1 MTIKKPYL
9 LFIGDAQDTLS
20 IKLAKGVADWR
31 PEMAIGELAL
41 TGCQV
46 TTGLPKLSL
55 HEADKQGAK
64 TLVLGFTNSGGV
76 IDDAWIPTILDAI
89 AMGMDVASGLHQ
101 RLDSKPQILEAAKKY
116 GVQLIDVR
124 HPNQSFDTGK
134 GIKRTGNRILT
145 VGSDC
150 SVGKMYTA
158 LALEKA
164 MKSKGYQAEFKATGQ
179 CGIFIAG
186 DGVAIDCVVS
196 DFISGAV
203 ESISP
208 NVQADQWH
216 IIEGQGSLFH
226 PSFAGVSL
234 GLLHGAQ
241 PDALVLCHTEQRD
254 HMRGVP
260 DFALPHLA
268 EVMALNLQHARL
280 TNPNAKFI
288 GMSVNTSML
297 SKLEADKVCKA
308 YQQQFL
314 LPCVDPLRHGVDALL
329 DQLT

>member
-1 MTIKKPYL
+1 MTIQKPYL
-9 LFIGDAQDTLS
+9 LFIGDAKDTLS

-41 TGCQV
+41 EGCKV
-46 TTGLPKLSL
+46 STGLPQLSL
-55 HEADKQGAK
+55 QAAYHAGAK

-76 IDDAWIPTILDAI
+76 IDDGWIPTIIEAI
-89 AMGMDVASGLHQ
+89 QLGMDVASGLHQ
-101 RLDSKPQILEAAKKY
+101 KLDSKPEILQAAKKS
-116 GVQLIDVR
+116 GVKLIDVR

-134 GIKRTGNRILT
+134 GVARSGQRILT

-164 MKSKGYQAEFKATGQ
+164 MKTQGFNVEFKATGQ

-208 NVQADQWH
+208 ATTASNWH

-241 PDALVLCHTEQRD
+241 ADALVLCHSEKRD

-260 DFALPHLA
+260 EFKLPDLA
-268 EVMALNLQHARL
+268 DVMALNLQHAKL

-288 GMSVNTSML
+288 GISINTSML
-297 SKLEADKVCKA
+297 TEVEANHVCSDYEQKLG
-308 YQQQFL
+308 
-314 LPCVDPLRHGVDALL
+314 LPCVDPLRHGVDSIINRLA
-329 DQLT
+329 